1 MIQWWKLPP
10 QVCFHCTIFIFN
22 IDMFLI
28 SGPWQDQSSE
38 RSAGIGSSNS
48 RLLMDEQ
55 LRMRKLGRVVIN
67 FGDGQWSME
76 STSIALC
83 WLRTW
88 SAHQSKTACCGGD
101 RSLWMGPTVPVV
113 HLFISLH
120 ITSASLK
127 PKLGQYDSRIS
138 PFSSPVPSGWSGWM
152 RKWSPQSPVL
162 LLQNQRFLFSNAD

>member
-1 MIQWWKLPP
+1 MMKTAHRPP

-22 IDMFLI
+22 VDMFLI
-28 SGPWQDQSSE
+28 SDPWQDQSSE
-38 RSAGIGSSNS
+38 RSAGIGSSPP
-48 RLLMDEQ
+48 RPLMDEQ

-67 FGDGQWSME
+67 FGDGQWSPPLLGSVGSEPGPPIKVKQLVVME
-76 STSIALC
+76 TGLC
-83 WLRTW
+83 E
-88 SAHQSKTACCGGD
+88 HV
-101 RSLWMGPTVPVV
+101 GPTVPVV

-152 RKWSPQSPVL
+152 REWSPQSPVL